1 MNDNDSS
8 QQYNRFYHLHP
19 QSYLCDIIY
28 GVEPM
33 TRDVAT
39 MVRFLRVEHK
49 VGCEAVAYY
58 LSEKKSHTGFLNYQ
72 LGKALSEMA
81 AQFLNERIEEWPP

>member
-1 MNDNDSS
+1 VNANDSS
-8 QQYNRFYHLHP
+8 EDYDRFYHRYP

-33 TRDVAT
+33 TRDIAT

-49 VGCEAVAYY
+49 TGCEAVAYY
-58 LSEKKSHTGFLNYQ
+58 LSERKPNADFSFYKTFTTPRQISIQT
-72 LGKALSEMA
+72 S
-81 AQFLNERIEEWPP
+81 